1 MRCNP
6 SFAIFQIYSKQKCG
20 KQHRGESA
28 FRIIL
33 PMSSKYVSVFF
44 HPRTS
49 VPGLSFLDGFLVP
62 HSAIPLHT
70 ALSHG
75 LEEKQNCIPL
85 FARQTPQKIPSLWIQ
100 FWNRKSCKSR
110 KFFSVFVTFVGVHK
124 NYHKNL
130 WIFACNSREKIYIF
144 LKKAFSFS

>member
-1 MRCNP
+1 MQPIFCHLSNLQQTKMRKTASGRICIPHYFAYVQQVCFCFLP
-6 SFAIFQIYSKQKCG
+6 SQNQCS
-20 KQHRGESA
+20 R
-28 FRIIL
+28 
-33 PMSSKYVSVFF
+33 PV
-44 HPRTS
+44 
-49 VPGLSFLDGFLVP
+49 LSGWVLVP

-75 LEEKQNCIPL
+75 LEKKQNCIPL

-110 KFFSVFVTFVGVHK
+110 KFFSVFLTFVGMHK
-124 NYHKNL
+124 RYHKNL